1 MFKQFVTLIRGTAHE
16 RSEAVMAPHGQT
28 ILRQQIRDC
37 AQALASARYALA
49 VAEAQHK
56 MEVQQFER
64 ILARL
69 ADLET
74 RTIEALNQGKEALAT
89 EAAESI
95 ALLESERDVSLKAQD
110 SFTREIARLKTVIRN
125 AGHRLKELEHGEKL
139 TAATAKA
146 QRLRE
151 RGQGSAFSTF
161 KEAEETLARLRTRQ
175 TQFDSPWMPSTNWR
189 WRTTPPPSPNGWLP
203 MVAAPPS
210 KPRPRMCSS
219 VLRPRE
225 ATTLLEQNR
234 T

>member
-16 RSEAVMAPHGQT
+16 RTETVLAPHGQT

-64 ILARL
+64 TLARI

-74 RTIEALNQGKEALAT
+74 RTIDALNQGKEALAT

-95 ALLESERDVSLKAQD
+95 ALLEAERDVSLKAQENF
-110 SFTREIARLKTVIRN
+110 SREITRLKTVIRN
-125 AGHRLKELEHGEKL
+125 ASFRLKELEHGEKL

-161 KEAEETLARLRTRQ
+161 KEAEETLARLKARQ
-175 TQFDSPWMPSTNWR
+175 TQFDFTMDALDELEMENNP
-189 WRTTPPPSPNGWLP
+189 TTIAEKL
-203 MVAAPPS
+203 AAAGCGPTI
-210 KPRPRMCSS
+210 KTTAQD
-219 VLRPRE
+219 VLKRLE
-225 ATTLLEQNR
+225 AKRATHAA
-234 T
+234 

>member
-1 MFKQFVTLIRGTAHE
+1 MFKQFVTLIRGTAQE
-16 RSEAVMAPHGQT
+16 QTEAVLAPHGQT

-64 ILARL
+64 ILTRIT
-69 ADLET
+69 DLET
-74 RTIEALNQGKEALAT
+74 RTIDAVAQGKNALAT

-95 ALLESERDVSLKAQD
+95 ALLEAERDVSLKAQD
-110 SFTREIARLKTVIRN
+110 NFTREITRLKTVIRN
-125 AGHRLKELEHGEKL
+125 ASFRLKELEHGEKL

-161 KEAEETLARLRTRQ
+161 KEAEETLARLKTRQ
-175 TQFDSPWMPSTNWR
+175 TQFDFTMDALDELEMENNPLTIAEKLAANGCGPAIK
-189 WRTTPPPSPNGWLP
+189 TT
-203 MVAAPPS
+203 AAD
-210 KPRPRMCSS
+210 
-219 VLRPRE
+219 VLKRLAERNT
-225 ATTLLEQNR
+225 AAA
-234 T
+234 